1 MGRQAVS
8 VLEST
13 VFVVDDDEDV
23 RRSLGR
29 LLKEVGLQVE
39 AYANAE
45 DFLEAVDFNSAGCV
59 LLDIR
64 MPGMSGIEL
73 HKRMLD
79 QESTLPII
87 MITGHGD
94 VTMAVESMKRGV
106 FDFIE
111 KPFRAQRLLDSV
123 QAALRLER
131 RLHTRRAARV
141 AARGRFEELT
151 ASEREVIFRVA
162 QGLNNREIAK
172 ERSVSSQSVDALR
185 SKAMRKLDVANV
197 VDLVRLYDEARR

>member
-1 MGRQAVS
+1 MS

-45 DFLEAVDFNSAGCV
+45 DFLEAVDFSSPGCV

-79 QESTLPII
+79 HESTLPII

-94 VTMAVESMKRGV
+94 VTMAVESMKRGA

-131 RLHTRRAARV
+131 RLHVRREAR
-141 AARGRFEELT
+141 AKARGLFAELT
-151 ASEREVIFRVA
+151 ASERDVIFRVA
-162 QGLNNREIAK
+162 QGLNNREIAE

-185 SKAMRKLDVANV
+185 SKAMRKLGVENVA
-197 VDLVRLYDEARR
+197 DLVRLYDEAKR

>member
-1 MGRQAVS
+1 MS

-29 LLKEVGLQVE
+29 LLGEVGLTVE
-39 AYANAE
+39 AHANAE
-45 DFLEAVDFNSAGCV
+45 DFLEACDFESPGCV

-79 QESTLPII
+79 QQATLPII

-94 VTMAVESMKRGV
+94 VTMAVESMKRGA

-123 QAALRLER
+123 QAALRLDLRLRVR
-131 RLHTRRAARV
+131 REARAEAR
-141 AARGRFEELT
+141 ARFAELT
-151 ASEREVIFRVA
+151 TSEREVVFHVVR
-162 QGLNNREIAK
+162 GRNNREIAK
-172 ERSVSSQSVDALR
+172 ERGVSSQSVDALR
-185 SKAMRKLDVANV
+185 SKAMRKLRVENVA
-197 VDLVRLYDEARR
+197 DLVRLFAAAEW

>member
-1 MGRQAVS
+1 M
-8 VLEST
+8 LEST
-13 VFVVDDDEDV
+13 VFIVDDDEDV

-39 AYANAE
+39 AYPNAGL
-45 DFLEAVDFNSAGCV
+45 FLEACDFNSPGCV

-73 HKRMLD
+73 HKRMLN
-79 QESTLPII
+79 QEATLPII

-94 VTMAVESMKRGV
+94 VTMAVECMKRGA

-131 RLHTRRAARV
+131 RLRVRREARAEARALFGTLSSNERDV
-141 AARGRFEELT
+141 ACRTATGLSDPEISAKRGIDPG
-151 ASEREVIFRVA
+151 AVA
-162 QGLNNREIAK
+162 Q
-172 ERSVSSQSVDALR
+172 LR
-185 SKAMRKLDVANV
+185 SQAMRKLGVENIA
-197 VDLVRLYDEARR
+197 DLVRLFDEAKR

>member
-1 MGRQAVS
+1 MMKMFDGRSRAFWMKS
-8 VLEST
+8 AWY
-13 VFVVDDDEDV
+13 
-23 RRSLGR
+23 
-29 LLKEVGLQVE
+29 VE

-45 DFLEAVDFNSAGCV
+45 DFLEACDFNGPGCV

-73 HKRMLD
+73 YKRMLD
-79 QESTLPII
+79 EEATLPII

-94 VTMAVESMKRGV
+94 VTMAVESMKRGA

-131 RLHTRRAARV
+131 RLRV
-141 AARGRFEELT
+141 SHEARGRFAVLT
-151 ASEREVIFRVA
+151 ESERDVIFRVA
-162 QGLNNREIAK
+162 QGLSNREVAK
-172 ERSVSSQSVDALR
+172 ERGVSSQSVDALR
-185 SKAMRKLDVANV
+185 SKAMRKLRVENVA
-197 VDLVRLYDEARR
+197 DLVRLFDEAKR

>member
-1 MGRQAVS
+1 VS
-8 VLEST
+8 VPERT

-39 AYANAE
+39 AYENAE
-45 DFLEAVDFNSAGCV
+45 DFLEACDFNRPGCV

-73 HKRMLD
+73 HKRILD
-79 QESTLPII
+79 RESTLPII

-94 VTMAVESMKRGV
+94 VTIAVESMKRGA
-106 FDFIE
+106 FDFVE

-131 RLHTRRAARV
+131 RLRVRREAR
-141 AARGRFEELT
+141 AQARAQFEALT
-151 ASEREVIFRVA
+151 SDERDVVFRVA
-162 QGLNNREIAK
+162 GGLSDREITE
-172 ERSVSSQSVDALR
+172 ERGSNLERVSELR
-185 SKAMRKLDVANV
+185 SQAMRKLGVDHVA
-197 VDLVRLYDEARR
+197 DLVRLFDQARH

>member
-1 MGRQAVS
+1 MAV
-8 VLEST
+8 LDST

-45 DFLEAVDFNSAGCV
+45 DFLEACDFNGPGCV

-73 HKRMLD
+73 HKKMLD
-79 QESTLPII
+79 QESTLPIV

-94 VTMAVESMKRGV
+94 VTMAVESMKRGA

-123 QAALRLER
+123 QAALRLDR
-131 RLHTRRAARV
+131 RLRIRREAR
-141 AARGRFEELT
+141 AEARGRFAALT
-151 ASEREVIFRVA
+151 ASERDVIFRVA
-162 QGLNNREIAK
+162 QGLNNREIAR
-172 ERSVSSQSVDALR
+172 ERGVSSQSVDALR
-185 SKAMRKLDVANV
+185 SKAMRKLRVENVA
-197 VDLVRLYDEARR
+197 DLVRLFDEAKR

>member
-1 MGRQAVS
+1 MES
-8 VLEST
+8 ILEST

-23 RRSLGR
+23 RRSLAR

-45 DFLEAVDFNSAGCV
+45 DFLEACDLNSPGCV

-79 QESTLPII
+79 QESSLPII

-94 VTMAVESMKRGV
+94 VTMAVESMKRGA

-111 KPFRAQRLLDSV
+111 KPFRAQRLIDSV

-131 RLHTRRAARV
+131 RLRLRREAR
-141 AARGRFEELT
+141 AEARARFSALDQ
-151 ASEREVIFRVA
+151 SEREVAFRVA
-162 QGLNNREIAK
+162 TGLSDPEIAE
-172 ERSVSSQSVDALR
+172 ERGLEPESVAELR
-185 SKAMRKLDVANV
+185 MQAMRRLGVDNIA
-197 VDLVRLYDEARR
+197 DLVRLFDEAKR

>member
-1 MGRQAVS
+1 MT

-23 RRSLGR
+23 RRSLER
-29 LLKEVGLQVE
+29 LLKEIGLRVE
-39 AYANAE
+39 AFVNAE
-45 DFLEAVDFNSAGCV
+45 EFLTACDFESPGCV

-79 QESTLPII
+79 QKTTLPII

-94 VTMAVESMKRGV
+94 VTMAVESMKRGA

-123 QAALRLER
+123 QAALRLDR
-131 RLHTRRAARV
+131 RLRARREARAEARALFDALIADERDVAFRAAAGLSDAEV
-141 AARGRFEELT
+141 AEERGGDVE
-151 ASEREVIFRVA
+151 SI
-162 QGLNNREIAK
+162 
-172 ERSVSSQSVDALR
+172 SMLR
-185 SKAMRKLDVANV
+185 SQAMQRLGVANIA
-197 VDLVRLYDEARR
+197 DLVRLYDEAKR